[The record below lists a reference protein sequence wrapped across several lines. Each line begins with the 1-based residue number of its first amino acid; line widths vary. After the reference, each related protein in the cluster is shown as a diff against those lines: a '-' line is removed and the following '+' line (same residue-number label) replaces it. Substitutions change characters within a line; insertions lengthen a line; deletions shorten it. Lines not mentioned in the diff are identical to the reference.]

1 MSTFKRVLMAVGQ
14 PEIAKVNMKT
24 GTLYLS
30 SVIWD
35 RLPQPEKDYVL
46 LHEEGH
52 LKLQTTDEYK
62 ANAYAVGK
70 FLKAGTFTNKQ
81 LGQKIMVMRSVL
93 DKADGQTAGFS
104 EDTRPS
110 ISGNDI
116 YGIGAGLG
124 AIFQGLPILGI
135 GSKARIKE
143 TKATAEANA
152 PNYSAQ
158 AKAAASKSKSIQT
171 IVLIAGVLVI
181 VAVAIYFTL
190 RKKS

>member
-30 SVIWD
+30 SGIWN

-70 FLKAGTFTNKQ
+70 FLKAGSFSNKQ

-93 DKADGQTAGFS
+93 DKADGQTSGFS
-104 EDTRPS
+104 E
-110 ISGNDI
+110 GLVA
-116 YGIGAGLG
+116 GAVG
-124 AIFQGLPILGI
+124 AIFENLSILGI

-143 TKATAEANA
+143 SKATAEANA
-152 PNYSAQ
+152 TIYSAQ
-158 AKAAASKSKSIQT
+158 GKAAASKSKSIQT